1 MVGLLAAL
9 LTSWPPVPIIALA
22 GILWSS
28 IGLLR
33 ARGSAE
39 TERAADVR
47 PVPAE
52 GIGRLIPLD
61 ALRGLIMILM
71 AIDHASYFV
80 RRWHPFETWDQPL
93 PDYPSLAAM
102 LTRLATHPCAPR
114 FFFLMGAGMILF
126 AHARRQI
133 GWSEGR
139 IANHL
144 AMRGLLFISLEQVIV
159 DLATAGRVYPF
170 EFSILAGL
178 GAAMLLGILLLRL
191 SGTAQAAI
199 GAAILLMMQVLPGPL
214 LHADLGVFTPIRL
227 LLLPGSVGLAFVLYP
242 SVPWLGVTLLGM
254 AFARLLFAQPEKAYR
269 WALLAGVVSLAVF
282 PVMRLLGGFGNLR
295 MPVGSTLVDFLNVIK
310 YPPSL
315 SFLFL
320 ALGFDLVMLY
330 AFSRS
335 SRWLATWAHAMV
347 VVGQAALYFFLVH
360 WFLYRALSMAWPT
373 PAGLPQTYLAWGLG
387 LVVLY
392 PVCKAYEA
400 FKHSMPVASVWR
412 MI

>member
-102 LTRLATHPCAPR
+102 LTRLATHPCAPL

-139 IANHL
+139 IASHL
-144 AMRGLLFISLEQVIV
+144 AMRGLLFISLE
-159 DLATAGRVYPF
+159 
-170 EFSILAGL
+170 
-178 GAAMLLGILLLRL
+178 
-191 SGTAQAAI
+191 
-199 GAAILLMMQVLPGPL
+199 
-214 LHADLGVFTPIRL
+214 
-227 LLLPGSVGLAFVLYP
+227 
-242 SVPWLGVTLLGM
+242 
-254 AFARLLFAQPEKAYR
+254 
-269 WALLAGVVSLAVF
+269 
-282 PVMRLLGGFGNLR
+282 
-295 MPVGSTLVDFLNVIK
+295 
-310 YPPSL
+310 
-315 SFLFL
+315 
-320 ALGFDLVMLY
+320 
-330 AFSRS
+330 
-335 SRWLATWAHAMV
+335 
-347 VVGQAALYFFLVH
+347 
-360 WFLYRALSMAWPT
+360 
-373 PAGLPQTYLAWGLG
+373 
-387 LVVLY
+387 
-392 PVCKAYEA
+392 
-400 FKHSMPVASVWR
+400 
-412 MI
+412 